1 MVAGRYLRRLGKDGR
16 RIMAEMLRFIF
27 DSPLHFVGVILLI
40 LVSGFALNMAL
51 SPFGKPR
58 YIITNVDGIPVELEE
73 EDEDGKNQN

>member
-1 MVAGRYLRRLGKDGR
+1 M
-16 RIMAEMLRFIF
+16 
-27 DSPLHFVGVILLI
+27 LI

-73 EDEDGKNQN
+73 DDEDGKNQN